1 LTSLHLLA
9 LSAIFFLTSIV
20 SVVTGSTSLITV
32 PAMLQFGI
40 APRSAVATNMLALT
54 CMSVGGS
61 LAFRGKHVM
70 DRRRLPWLIV
80 LTLAGSVVGAVLLLV
95 MPARAMPF
103 LIAVLMVAVAVFSVV
118 KRDADL
124 PPVER
129 QASRGA
135 ELVGYAATFVLGVYG
150 GFFSGGY
157 VTLLTAAFVA
167 LFGMTLV
174 QAVSTTKLVNAF
186 SSAEILSGF
195 GFLVELTQRTRDGG
209 RDIIAISSEPIGMKL
224 LVECKR
230 YGRRKTVGIAPVQR
244 LHGVCRADGATKGIL
259 VTTAPRFTQP
269 AKRFLKEQE
278 WLLEGRAFAGLVDW
292 LTLYQQFQMAKHVPA
307 SSPNKP
313 LQATGDSGPFG
324 VVRVSFPVARA

>member
-9 LSAIFFLTSIV
+9 LIAIFFLTSIV

-95 MPARAMPF
+95 MPARAMPL

-186 SSAEILSGF
+186 SS
-195 GFLVELTQRTRDGG
+195 LV
-209 RDIIAISSEPIGMKL
+209 
-224 LVECKR
+224 
-230 YGRRKTVGIAPVQR
+230 
-244 LHGVCRADGATKGIL
+244 ATLI
-259 VTTAPRFTQP
+259 FM
-269 AKRFLKEQE
+269 
-278 WLLEGRAFAGLVDW
+278 WHGLVDYRLGMLLGLIMFVGALIGGHITVRLSHLW
-292 LTLYQQFQMAKHVPA
+292 LRRIFFAAVVALALKTLLYDFLYKLLA
-307 SSPNKP
+307 
-313 LQATGDSGPFG
+313 
-324 VVRVSFPVARA
+324 